1 MTDCDVERLLA
12 SGEPC
17 ILENSINYCEWTV
30 FPKTYGIF
38 FEITP
43 PLVSIITD
51 DVNISSMYHL
61 GIPFSGCLIHVDLL
75 YWKRTTYYPPTMKIQ
90 VLSNSVLFPTL
101 SVPNISFSLEPLH
114 KILQG
119 TKVLKDFISCA

>member
-1 MTDCDVERLLA
+1 ML
-12 SGEPC
+12 
-17 ILENSINYCEWTV
+17 
-30 FPKTYGIF
+30 IF
-38 FEITP
+38 YIGRGP
-43 PLVSIITD
+43 PII
-51 DVNISSMYHL
+51 
-61 GIPFSGCLIHVDLL
+61 
-75 YWKRTTYYPPTMKIQ
+75 PPSMKIQ